1 MTARFFLSLGDVF
14 FSLVLGALA
23 LGFFWLCFPEVTL
36 LLFKWASL
44 LRDSLLSAGWSA
56 RYETT
61 LRFFVDERQIVYMG
75 FVLVTR
81 IIVGLLIALA
91 SRLTSGRPEREEFPI

>member
-1 MTARFFLSLGDVF
+1 MTARFFLPLGNVF

-23 LGFFWLCFPEVTL
+23 FGFFWLYFPGETL
-36 LLFKWASL
+36 QLFRWASL
-44 LRDSLLSAGWSA
+44 LRDSLLSAAWSA

-81 IIVGLLIALA
+81 AIVGLLFALV
-91 SRLTSGRPEREEFPI
+91 SRFTSGRSQEELPI